1 MGFGTLPDIGPER
14 FDDRMKQTVESL
26 VNDLGV
32 SEDDRLC
39 IKHAFELHYKMR
51 RIFDV
56 LNPLFEQTDEVCQVR
71 RDIEAFYVDALERIN
86 PILESHKELIDAAR
100 KLALGE

>member
-56 LNPLFEQTDEVCQVR
+56 LKPMRCVR
-71 RDIEAFYVDALERIN
+71 CAGTSKRSMWTRSKGSIRSLRVTR
-86 PILESHKELIDAAR
+86 S
-100 KLALGE
+100 